1 MKFTGELFE
10 LSWLFWQVW
19 WWDLRESNK
28 VRKQFYTNAL
38 VASIDKSIRK
48 KYRYRSPF
56 LISKLFLQQK
66 GNVEVH
72 RYGETPLTSLD
83 EIAKRVQL
91 EDTDCWMELGSG
103 RSRGVFFL
111 AARYKCRGVGV
122 EWIPEFVLKSLSI
135 LKLFPNMNVSIYLS
149 DFLKMDYTK
158 ATVIYVYGLC
168 LEEIVLEQ
176 LAKKLSTLSSK
187 VKIITISF
195 PLTEYLPD
203 HFYVVD
209 QFSTSFNWGTADVF
223 VQIPL

>member
-1 MKFTGELFE
+1 MKFIGELFE

-176 LAKKLSTLSSK
+176 LVAPDLTGRGFDGLHGLEAQGL
-187 VKIITISF
+187 VLDVHDGHVRHLADSF
-195 PLTEYLPD
+195 TVELPAFGD
-203 HFYVVD
+203 
-209 QFSTSFNWGTADVF
+209 A
-223 VQIPL
+223 